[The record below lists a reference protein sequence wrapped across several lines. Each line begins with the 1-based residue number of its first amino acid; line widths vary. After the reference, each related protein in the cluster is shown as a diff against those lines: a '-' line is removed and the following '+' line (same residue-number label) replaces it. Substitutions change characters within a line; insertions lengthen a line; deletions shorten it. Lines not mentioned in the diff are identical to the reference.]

1 MFNALL
7 YTMKKIKSFV
17 LLLILSVT
25 FLNGQ
30 NREWEDLSVFS
41 LNTENP
47 HATFYPFS
55 SEKLLLENDLNK
67 NPLYSSLNGEWDFKL
82 YNNIDLVPKNF
93 HSNKNIIKKWDKIP
107 VPSNW
112 QFHSDDFPL
121 YTNIVYPY
129 EINPPYMPKDYN
141 PIGLYHR
148 EFRVKKDWVDKEVFI
163 HFGAVNSAFYIW
175 INGTKVG
182 YSEGSKTPA
191 EFNITKYLNK
201 ENNSIVLQVIRWSD
215 GTYLEDQDFWRLSGI
230 ERDVFLY
237 AQPKVAVRDFFIKT
251 NLNSNLNK
259 SNLVVD
265 LDVTNY
271 DSSDSNFSI
280 KSKLYDHN
288 NELINT
294 TNNEFEI
301 PSLSSKKV
309 RLNDEIINPLLWSA
323 EQPNLYYLTI
333 SVIQDGNETHS
344 IGQQV
349 GFRKIELKS
358 GQVLVNNQP
367 VLFKGVN
374 RHEHD
379 EFTGH
384 VVSKE
389 SMLKDIEIM
398 KQNNINA
405 VRTSHYPNDP
415 YWYELCNKYGI
426 YVIDEANVESHGFG
440 YKKED
445 TPAFKPEFDA
455 MHMDRLV
462 RMVERDKNHP
472 SIIMWSLGN
481 EAGDGP
487 VFVKGYDWIKSYDK
501 SRLTI
506 YERTSEHFK
515 QRKMG
520 IDLKPHTDVLGWM
533 YARMNDLEKEYLGK
547 FSDRP
552 FIWLEYSH
560 AMGNSNGNI
569 SDLWNMI
576 HNERQMQGGFIWDF
590 VDQGLADFNSEGKK
604 FWKYGGD
611 YSPSNYHNDTNFC
624 MNGLVNPDRTFHPAM
639 EEIKKVYQDTKFS
652 LEKNSDS
659 FSVNIKNQ
667 YFFTNLNEFDF
678 NYELLQNGIVKEK
691 GNLKVDLNPQSSRS
705 YNIPF
710 NKSLIDQI
718 IKKEDDFH
726 LNIYGHLKQG
736 KNLIPSGH
744 LILKEQLVINESKNN
759 YLLVQSKNRLK
770 VKSKNNSIKVFN
782 DNLNVEFNSNGEL
795 VSFLF
800 DGNQLIDQAPYLNFW
815 RAPIDND
822 YGNNLP
828 LRSNPWKVASNNR
841 VLKNLKHEV
850 IDNQIKVWAE
860 YELENIQSSYITT
873 FLINP
878 DGDIKVSNNFTY
890 NGNLNDAEMPRFGM
904 NFQIPENYNMVSWYG
919 RGPHENYIDRKDS
932 AFMGIYNN
940 SVSELGFEYSRPQE
954 NGYRTK
960 TKWLELKND
969 NGFGFK
975 IYGEP
980 YISFSAHYNTIED
993 FDDGVREKKVGEMGS
1008 ARKRMVKK
1016 QRKPVDLEKR
1026 NFISLNIDLKQ
1037 MGVGG
1042 DNSWGAR
1049 PLDKYLIQ
1057 PGNYQ
1062 YSFIIS
1068 PIN

>member
-1 MFNALL
+1 
-7 YTMKKIKSFV
+7 MKKIKLFF
-17 LLLILSVT
+17 LLSVLGFT
-25 FLNGQ
+25 FLNAQ

-41 LNTENP
+41 INTEKP

-55 SEKLLLENDLNK
+55 NEQLVMENDLYN
-67 NPLYSSLNGEWDFKL
+67 NVLYETLNGNWDFKL
-82 YNNIDLVPKNF
+82 YRNIDSVPKNF
-93 HSNKNIIKKWDKIP
+93 YLKKSNIKKWDNIP
-107 VPSNW
+107 VPANW
-112 QFHSDDFPL
+112 QFHSEDFPV

-129 EINPPYMPKDYN
+129 EINPPFMPKDYN

-148 EFRVKKDWVDKEVFI
+148 KFKISKEWNDKEVFI

-175 INGTKVG
+175 INGVKVG

-191 EFNITKYLNK
+191 EFNITKYI
-201 ENNSIVLQVIRWSD
+201 NSGTNTIMLQVIRWSD

-237 AQPKVAVRDFFIKT
+237 AQPKVALRDFFVKT
-251 NLNSNLNK
+251 NLSDDLKTSDFNIDINVRNYNSFK
-259 SNLVVD
+259 SNFAVQ
-265 LDVTNY
+265 
-271 DSSDSNFSI
+271 
-280 KSKLYDHN
+280 SKLYDSN
-288 NELINT
+288 NKLIKIIK
-294 TNNEFEI
+294 NNIEI
-301 PSLSSKKV
+301 ESLSSKKV
-309 RLNDEIINPLLWSA
+309 NLNDKIIDPLLWSA
-323 EQPNLYYLTI
+323 EQPNLYYLTT
-333 SVIQDGNETHS
+333 SLIQNGKETHS
-344 IGQQV
+344 VGQQV
-349 GFRKIELKS
+349 GFRKIELKT

-367 VLFKGVN
+367 ILFKGVN

-379 EFTGH
+379 EFSGH
-384 VVSKE
+384 IVSKE

-455 MHMDRLV
+455 MHMDRWV

-487 VFVKGYDWIKSYDK
+487 IFVEGYDWIKAYDK

-520 IDLKPHTDVLGWM
+520 INLKPHTDVLGWM

-547 FSDRP
+547 FRNRP

-569 SDLWNMI
+569 VDLWKMI
-576 HNERQMQGGFIWDF
+576 HNQRQMQGGFIWDF
-590 VDQGLADFNSEGKK
+590 VDQGLAEYNDEGKK
-604 FWKYGGD
+604 YWNYGGD

-624 MNGLVNPDRTFHPAM
+624 MNGLVNSDRTFHPAM
-639 EEIKKVYQDTKFS
+639 EEIKKVYQDSRFTLVNSSGTFS
-652 LEKNSDS
+652 LKIE
-659 FSVNIKNQ
+659 NQ

-678 NYELLQNGIVKEK
+678 QYELLRDGKVINNGNFNI
-691 GNLKVDLNPQSSRS
+691 DLNPQSSKIVEIPIRS
-705 YNIPF
+705 F
-710 NKSLIDQI
+710 F
-718 IKKEDDFH
+718 KEINQENNDFH
-726 LNIYGHLKQG
+726 LNVYGYLRNG

-744 LILKEQLVINESKNN
+744 MIFKEQMEIKESISSYSLSNSNKM
-759 YLLVQSKNRLK
+759 LK
-770 VKSKNNSIKVFN
+770 VESSEDLLKVYN
-782 DNLNVEFNSNGEL
+782 DDINVVFDNSNG
-795 VSFLF
+795 
-800 DGNQLIDQAPYLNFW
+800 DLISYVVNDKEFIDKAPYLNFW

-828 LRSNPWKVASNNR
+828 LRSKEWKVASNKR
-841 VLKNLKHEV
+841 VLRNINHELLDKNIKVTVNYSLANLK
-850 IDNQIKVWAE
+850 
-860 YELENIQSSYITT
+860 SYYTTT

-878 DGDIKVSNNFTY
+878 EGELRISNDFNY
-890 NGNLNDAEMPRFGM
+890 KGNLKDAEMPRFGM
-904 NFQIPENYNMVSWYG
+904 NFQIPKSYNNVSWYG
-919 RGPHENYIDRKDS
+919 RGPHENYVDRMDS
-932 AFMGIYNN
+932 AFMGVYSS
-940 SVSELGFEYSRPQE
+940 SVSDLGFDYSRPQE
-954 NGYRTK
+954 NGYRTQ
-960 TKWLELKND
+960 TKWLELIDDSGN
-969 NGFGFK
+969 GFK
-975 IYGEP
+975 ILGDP

-993 FDDGVREKKVGEMGS
+993 FDDGVRDKKPGEIGS
-1008 ARKRMVKK
+1008 ARKRMIKK
-1016 QRKPVDLEKR
+1016 QRKPVDIPKR

-1049 PLDKYLIQ
+1049 PLLKYIIP
-1057 PGNYQ
+1057 PGNYK
-1062 YSFIIS
+1062 YSFIIK
-1068 PIN
+1068 PISN

>member
-1 MFNALL
+1 
-7 YTMKKIKSFV
+7 MKKIKLFF
-17 LLLILSVT
+17 LLSVLGFT
-25 FLNGQ
+25 FLNAQ

-41 LNTENP
+41 INTEKP

-55 SEKLLLENDLNK
+55 NEQLVMENDLYN
-67 NPLYSSLNGEWDFKL
+67 NVLYETLNGNWDFKL
-82 YNNIDLVPKNF
+82 YRNIDSVPKNF
-93 HSNKNIIKKWDKIP
+93 YLKKSNIKKWDNIP
-107 VPSNW
+107 VPANW
-112 QFHSDDFPL
+112 QFHSEDFPV

-129 EINPPYMPKDYN
+129 EINPPFMPKDYN

-148 EFRVKKDWVDKEVFI
+148 KFKISKEWNDKEVFI

-175 INGTKVG
+175 INGVKVG

-191 EFNITKYLNK
+191 EFNITKYI
-201 ENNSIVLQVIRWSD
+201 NSGTNTIMLQVIRWSD

-237 AQPKVAVRDFFIKT
+237 AQPKVALRDFFVKT
-251 NLNSNLNK
+251 NLSDDLKTSDFNIDINVRNYNSFK
-259 SNLVVD
+259 SNFAVQ
-265 LDVTNY
+265 
-271 DSSDSNFSI
+271 
-280 KSKLYDHN
+280 SKLYDSN
-288 NELINT
+288 NKLIKIIK
-294 TNNEFEI
+294 NNIEI
-301 PSLSSKKV
+301 ESLSSKKV
-309 RLNDEIINPLLWSA
+309 NLNDKIIDPLLWSA
-323 EQPNLYYLTI
+323 EQPNLYYLTT
-333 SVIQDGNETHS
+333 SLIQNGKETHS
-344 IGQQV
+344 VGQQV
-349 GFRKIELKS
+349 GFRKIELKT

-367 VLFKGVN
+367 ILFKGVN

-379 EFTGH
+379 EFSGH
-384 VVSKE
+384 IVSKE

-455 MHMDRLV
+455 MHMDRWV

-487 VFVKGYDWIKSYDK
+487 IFVEGYDWIKAYDK

-520 IDLKPHTDVLGWM
+520 INLKPHTDVLGWM

-547 FSDRP
+547 FRNRP

-569 SDLWNMI
+569 VDLWKMI
-576 HNERQMQGGFIWDF
+576 HNQRQMQGGFIWDF
-590 VDQGLADFNSEGKK
+590 VDQGLADYNDEGKK
-604 FWKYGGD
+604 YWNYGGD

-624 MNGLVNPDRTFHPAM
+624 MNGLVNSDRTFHPAM
-639 EEIKKVYQDTKFS
+639 EEIKKVYQDSRFTLVNSSGTFS
-652 LEKNSDS
+652 LKIE
-659 FSVNIKNQ
+659 NQ

-678 NYELLQNGIVKEK
+678 QYELLRDGKVINNGNFNI
-691 GNLKVDLNPQSSRS
+691 DLNPQSSKIVEIPIRS
-705 YNIPF
+705 F
-710 NKSLIDQI
+710 F
-718 IKKEDDFH
+718 KEINQENNDFH
-726 LNIYGHLKQG
+726 LNVYGYLRNG

-744 LILKEQLVINESKNN
+744 MIFKEQMEIKESISSYSLSNSNKM
-759 YLLVQSKNRLK
+759 LK
-770 VKSKNNSIKVFN
+770 VESSEDLLKVYN
-782 DNLNVEFNSNGEL
+782 DDINVVFDNSNG
-795 VSFLF
+795 
-800 DGNQLIDQAPYLNFW
+800 DLISYVVNDKEFIDKAPYLNFW

-828 LRSNPWKVASNNR
+828 LRSKEWKVASNKR
-841 VLKNLKHEV
+841 VLRNINHELLDKNIKVTVNYSLANLK
-850 IDNQIKVWAE
+850 
-860 YELENIQSSYITT
+860 SYYTTT

-878 DGDIKVSNNFTY
+878 EGELRISNDFNY
-890 NGNLNDAEMPRFGM
+890 KGNLKDAEMPRFGM
-904 NFQIPENYNMVSWYG
+904 NFQIPKSYNNVSWYG
-919 RGPHENYIDRKDS
+919 RGPHENYVDRMDS
-932 AFMGIYNN
+932 AFMGVYSS
-940 SVSELGFEYSRPQE
+940 SVSDLGFDYSRPQE
-954 NGYRTK
+954 NGYRTQ
-960 TKWLELKND
+960 TKWLELIDDSGN
-969 NGFGFK
+969 GFK
-975 IYGEP
+975 ILGDP

-993 FDDGVREKKVGEMGS
+993 FDDGVRDKKPGEMGS
-1008 ARKRMVKK
+1008 ARKRMIKK
-1016 QRKPVDLEKR
+1016 QRKPIDITKR

-1049 PLDKYLIQ
+1049 PLLKYIIP
-1057 PGNYQ
+1057 PGNYK
-1062 YSFIIS
+1062 YSFIIK
-1068 PIN
+1068 PISN

>member
-1 MFNALL
+1 
-7 YTMKKIKSFV
+7 MKKTKLFF
-17 LLLILSVT
+17 LLSVLGFT
-25 FLNGQ
+25 FLNAQ
-30 NREWEDLSVFS
+30 YREWEDLSVFS
-41 LNTENP
+41 INTEKP

-55 SEKLLLENDLNK
+55 NEQLVMENDLN
-67 NPLYSSLNGEWDFKL
+67 NNVLYETLNGEWDFKL
-82 YNNIDLVPKNF
+82 YRNIDSVPKNF
-93 HSNKNIIKKWDKIP
+93 YLKKSNVKKWDNIP
-107 VPSNW
+107 VPANW
-112 QFHSDDFPL
+112 QFHSEDFPV
-121 YTNIVYPY
+121 YTNIIYPY
-129 EINPPYMPKDYN
+129 EINPPFMPKDYN

-148 EFRVKKDWVDKEVFI
+148 KFKISKEWNDKEVFI

-175 INGTKVG
+175 INGVKVG

-191 EFNITKYLNK
+191 EFNITKYI
-201 ENNSIVLQVIRWSD
+201 NSGTNTIMLQVIRWSD

-237 AQPKVAVRDFFIKT
+237 AQPKVALRDFFVKT
-251 NLNSNLNK
+251 NLSDDLKTSDFNIDINVRNYNPFK
-259 SNLVVD
+259 SNFAVQ
-265 LDVTNY
+265 
-271 DSSDSNFSI
+271 
-280 KSKLYDHN
+280 SKLYDSN
-288 NELINT
+288 NKLIKT
-294 TNNEFEI
+294 IKNNIEI
-301 PSLSSKKV
+301 ESLSSKKV
-309 RLNDEIINPLLWSA
+309 NLNDKIIDPLLWSA
-323 EQPNLYYLTI
+323 EQPNLYYLTT
-333 SVIQDGNETHS
+333 SLIQNGKETHS
-344 IGQQV
+344 VGQQV
-349 GFRKIELKS
+349 GFRKIELKT

-367 VLFKGVN
+367 ILFKGVN

-379 EFTGH
+379 EFSGH
-384 VVSKE
+384 IVSKE

-455 MHMDRLV
+455 MHMDRWV

-487 VFVKGYDWIKSYDK
+487 VFVKGYDWIKAYDK

-520 IDLKPHTDVLGWM
+520 INLKPHTDVLGWM

-569 SDLWNMI
+569 ADLWKMI

-590 VDQGLADFNSEGKK
+590 VDQGLAEYNDEGKK
-604 FWKYGGD
+604 YWNYGGD

-624 MNGLVNPDRTFHPAM
+624 MNGLVNSDRTFHPAM
-639 EEIKKVYQDTKFS
+639 EEIKKVYQDSRFTLANSSGTFS
-652 LEKNSDS
+652 LKIE
-659 FSVNIKNQ
+659 NQ

-678 NYELLQNGIVKEK
+678 QYELLRDGKVINNGNFNI
-691 GNLKVDLNPQSSRS
+691 DLNPQSSKIVEIPIRS
-705 YNIPF
+705 F
-710 NKSLIDQI
+710 
-718 IKKEDDFH
+718 IKEINQENNDFH
-726 LNIYGHLKQG
+726 LNVYGYLRNG

-744 LILKEQLVINESKNN
+744 MIFKEQMEIKESTSSYSLSNSNKM
-759 YLLVQSKNRLK
+759 LKLESSDDLLK
-770 VKSKNNSIKVFN
+770 VYNDDINLVF
-782 DNLNVEFNSNGEL
+782 DNSNG
-795 VSFLF
+795 
-800 DGNQLIDQAPYLNFW
+800 DLISYVVNGKEFIDKAPYLNFW

-828 LRSNPWKVASNNR
+828 LRSKEWKIASNKR
-841 VLKNLKHEV
+841 VLSNIDHELLDKNIKVTVNYSLANLK
-850 IDNQIKVWAE
+850 
-860 YELENIQSSYITT
+860 SYYTT
-873 FLINP
+873 IFLINP
-878 DGDIKVSNNFTY
+878 EGELRISNDFNY
-890 NGNLNDAEMPRFGM
+890 KGNLKDAEMPRFGM
-904 NFQIPENYNMVSWYG
+904 NFQIPKSYNNISWYG
-919 RGPHENYIDRKDS
+919 RGPHENYVDRMDS
-932 AFMGIYNN
+932 AFMGVYSS
-940 SVSELGFEYSRPQE
+940 SVSDLGFDYSRPQE
-954 NGYRTK
+954 NGYRTQ
-960 TKWLELKND
+960 TKWLELIDDSGN
-969 NGFGFK
+969 GFK
-975 IYGEP
+975 IFGDP

-993 FDDGVREKKVGEMGS
+993 FDDGVRDKKPGEMGS
-1008 ARKRMVKK
+1008 ARKRMIKK
-1016 QRKPVDLEKR
+1016 QRKPIDIPKR

-1049 PLDKYLIQ
+1049 PLLKYIIP
-1057 PGNYQ
+1057 PGNYK
-1062 YSFIIS
+1062 YSFIIK
-1068 PIN
+1068 PISN

>member
-1 MFNALL
+1 
-7 YTMKKIKSFV
+7 MKKIKLFF
-17 LLLILSVT
+17 LLSVLGFT
-25 FLNGQ
+25 FLNAQ

-41 LNTENP
+41 INTEKP

-55 SEKLLLENDLNK
+55 NEQLVMENDLN
-67 NPLYSSLNGEWDFKL
+67 NNVLYETLNGNWDFKL
-82 YNNIDLVPKNF
+82 YRNIDSVPKNF
-93 HSNKNIIKKWDKIP
+93 YLKKSNIKKWDNIP
-107 VPSNW
+107 VPANW
-112 QFHSDDFPL
+112 QFHSEDFPV

-129 EINPPYMPKDYN
+129 EINPPFMPKDYN

-148 EFRVKKDWVDKEVFI
+148 KFKISKEWNDKEVFI

-175 INGTKVG
+175 VNGVKVG

-191 EFNITKYLNK
+191 EFNITKYI
-201 ENNSIVLQVIRWSD
+201 NSGTNTIMLQVIRWSD

-237 AQPKVAVRDFFIKT
+237 AQPKVALRDFFVKT
-251 NLNSNLNK
+251 NLSDDLKTSDFNIDINVRNYNSFK
-259 SNLVVD
+259 SNFAVQ
-265 LDVTNY
+265 
-271 DSSDSNFSI
+271 
-280 KSKLYDHN
+280 SKLYDSN
-288 NELINT
+288 NKLIKIIK
-294 TNNEFEI
+294 NNIEI
-301 PSLSSKKV
+301 ESLSSKKV
-309 RLNDEIINPLLWSA
+309 NLNDKIIDPLLWSA
-323 EQPNLYYLTI
+323 EQPNLYYLTT
-333 SVIQDGNETHS
+333 SLIQNGKETHS
-344 IGQQV
+344 VGQQV
-349 GFRKIELKS
+349 GFRKIELKT

-367 VLFKGVN
+367 ILFKGVN

-379 EFTGH
+379 EFSGH
-384 VVSKE
+384 IVSKE

-455 MHMDRLV
+455 MHMDRWV

-487 VFVKGYDWIKSYDK
+487 IFVEGYDWIKAYDK

-520 IDLKPHTDVLGWM
+520 INLKPHTDVLGWM

-547 FSDRP
+547 FRNRP

-569 SDLWNMI
+569 VDLWKMI

-590 VDQGLADFNSEGKK
+590 VDQGLADYNDEGKK
-604 FWKYGGD
+604 YWNYGGD

-624 MNGLVNPDRTFHPAM
+624 MNGLVNSDRTFHPAM
-639 EEIKKVYQDTKFS
+639 EEIKKVYQDSRFTLANSSGTFS
-652 LEKNSDS
+652 LKIE
-659 FSVNIKNQ
+659 NQ

-678 NYELLQNGIVKEK
+678 QYELLRDGKVINNGNFNI
-691 GNLKVDLNPQSSRS
+691 DLNPQSSKIVD
-705 YNIPF
+705 IPIRNF
-710 NKSLIDQI
+710 L
-718 IKKEDDFH
+718 KEINQENNDFH
-726 LNIYGHLKQG
+726 LNVYGYLRNG

-744 LILKEQLVINESKNN
+744 MIFKEQMEIKESISSYSLSNSNKM
-759 YLLVQSKNRLK
+759 LK
-770 VKSKNNSIKVFN
+770 VESS
-782 DNLNVEFNSNGEL
+782 DNLLKVYNDDINVVFDNSNG
-795 VSFLF
+795 
-800 DGNQLIDQAPYLNFW
+800 DLISYVVNDKEFIDKAPYLNFW

-828 LRSNPWKVASNNR
+828 LRSKEWKVASNKR
-841 VLKNLKHEV
+841 VLRNINHELLDKNIKVTVNYSLANLK
-850 IDNQIKVWAE
+850 
-860 YELENIQSSYITT
+860 SYYTTT

-878 DGDIKVSNNFTY
+878 EGELRISNDFNY
-890 NGNLNDAEMPRFGM
+890 KGNLKDAEMPRFGM
-904 NFQIPENYNMVSWYG
+904 NFQIPKSYNNVSWYG
-919 RGPHENYIDRKDS
+919 RGPHENYVDRMDS
-932 AFMGIYNN
+932 AFMGVYSS
-940 SVSELGFEYSRPQE
+940 SVSDLGFDYSRPQE
-954 NGYRTK
+954 NGYRTQ
-960 TKWLELKND
+960 TKWLELIDDSGN
-969 NGFGFK
+969 GFK
-975 IYGEP
+975 ILGDP

-993 FDDGVREKKVGEMGS
+993 FDDGVRDKKPGEMGS
-1008 ARKRMVKK
+1008 ARKRMIKK
-1016 QRKPVDLEKR
+1016 QRKPIDIPKR

-1049 PLDKYLIQ
+1049 PLLKYIIP
-1057 PGNYQ
+1057 PGNHK
-1062 YSFIIS
+1062 YSFIIK
-1068 PIN
+1068 PISN

>member
-1 MFNALL
+1 
-7 YTMKKIKSFV
+7 MKKIKLFF
-17 LLLILSVT
+17 LLSVLGFT
-25 FLNGQ
+25 FLNAQ

-41 LNTENP
+41 INTEKP

-55 SEKLLLENDLNK
+55 NEQLVMENDLN
-67 NPLYSSLNGEWDFKL
+67 NNVLYETLNGEWDFKL
-82 YNNIDLVPKNF
+82 YRNIDSVPKNF
-93 HSNKNIIKKWDKIP
+93 YLKKSNVKKWDNIP
-107 VPSNW
+107 VPANW
-112 QFHSDDFPL
+112 QFHSEDFPV
-121 YTNIVYPY
+121 YTNIIYPY
-129 EINPPYMPKDYN
+129 EINPPFMPKDYN

-148 EFRVKKDWVDKEVFI
+148 KFEISKEWNDKEVFI

-175 INGTKVG
+175 INGVKVG

-191 EFNITKYLNK
+191 EFNITKYIDSGTNT
-201 ENNSIVLQVIRWSD
+201 IMLQVIRWSD

-237 AQPKVAVRDFFIKT
+237 AQPKVALRDFFVKT
-251 NLNSNLNK
+251 NLSDDLKTSDFNIDINVRNYNPFK
-259 SNLVVD
+259 SNFAVQ
-265 LDVTNY
+265 
-271 DSSDSNFSI
+271 
-280 KSKLYDHN
+280 SKLYDSN
-288 NELINT
+288 NKLIKIIK
-294 TNNEFEI
+294 NNIEI
-301 PSLSSKKV
+301 ESLSSKKV
-309 RLNDEIINPLLWSA
+309 NLNDKIIDPLLWSA
-323 EQPNLYYLTI
+323 EQPNLYYLTT
-333 SVIQDGNETHS
+333 SLIQNGKETHS
-344 IGQQV
+344 VGQQV
-349 GFRKIELKS
+349 GFRKIELKT

-367 VLFKGVN
+367 ILFKGVN

-379 EFTGH
+379 EFSGH
-384 VVSKE
+384 IVSKE

-455 MHMDRLV
+455 MHMDRWV

-487 VFVKGYDWIKSYDK
+487 IFVEGYDWIKAYDK

-520 IDLKPHTDVLGWM
+520 INLKPHTDVLGWM

-547 FSDRP
+547 FRNRP

-569 SDLWNMI
+569 ADLWKMI

-590 VDQGLADFNSEGKK
+590 VDQGLAEYNDEGKK
-604 FWKYGGD
+604 YWNYGGD

-624 MNGLVNPDRTFHPAM
+624 MNGLVNSDRTFHPAM
-639 EEIKKVYQDTKFS
+639 EEIKKVYQDSRFTLANSSGTFS
-652 LEKNSDS
+652 LKIE
-659 FSVNIKNQ
+659 NQ

-678 NYELLQNGIVKEK
+678 QYELLRDGKVINNGNFNI
-691 GNLKVDLNPQSSRS
+691 DLNPQSSKIVEIPIRS
-705 YNIPF
+705 F
-710 NKSLIDQI
+710 
-718 IKKEDDFH
+718 IKEINQENNDFH
-726 LNIYGHLKQG
+726 LNVYGYLRNG

-744 LILKEQLVINESKNN
+744 MIFKEQMEIKESTSSYSLSNS
-759 YLLVQSKNRLK
+759 SKMLK
-770 VKSKNNSIKVFN
+770 VESSDDLLKVYN
-782 DNLNVEFNSNGEL
+782 DDINLVFDNSNG
-795 VSFLF
+795 
-800 DGNQLIDQAPYLNFW
+800 DLISYVVNGKEFIDKAPYLNFW

-828 LRSNPWKVASNNR
+828 LRSKEWKVASNKR
-841 VLKNLKHEV
+841 VLSNIDHELLDKNIKVTVNYSLANLK
-850 IDNQIKVWAE
+850 
-860 YELENIQSSYITT
+860 SYYTT
-873 FLINP
+873 IFLINP
-878 DGDIKVSNNFTY
+878 EGELRISNDFNY
-890 NGNLNDAEMPRFGM
+890 KGNLKDAEMPRFGM
-904 NFQIPENYNMVSWYG
+904 NFQIPKSYNNISWYG
-919 RGPHENYIDRKDS
+919 RGPHENYVDRMDS
-932 AFMGIYNN
+932 AFMGVYSS
-940 SVSELGFEYSRPQE
+940 SVSDLGFDYSRPQE
-954 NGYRTK
+954 NGYRTQ
-960 TKWLELKND
+960 TKWLELIDDSGN
-969 NGFGFK
+969 GFK
-975 IYGEP
+975 IFGDP

-993 FDDGVREKKVGEMGS
+993 FDDGVRDKKPGEMGS
-1008 ARKRMVKK
+1008 ARKRMIKK
-1016 QRKPVDLEKR
+1016 QRKPIDIPKR

-1049 PLDKYLIQ
+1049 PLLKYIFP
-1057 PGNYQ
+1057 PGNYK
-1062 YSFIIS
+1062 YSFIIK
-1068 PIN
+1068 PISN

>member
-1 MFNALL
+1 
-7 YTMKKIKSFV
+7 MKKIKLFF
-17 LLLILSVT
+17 LLSVLGFT
-25 FLNGQ
+25 FLNAQ
-30 NREWEDLSVFS
+30 NPEWEDLSVFS
-41 LNTENP
+41 INTEKP

-55 SEKLLLENDLNK
+55 NEQLVMENDLN
-67 NPLYSSLNGEWDFKL
+67 NNVLYETLNGNWDFKL
-82 YNNIDLVPKNF
+82 YRNIDSVPKNF
-93 HSNKNIIKKWDKIP
+93 YLKKSNVKKWDNIP
-107 VPSNW
+107 VPANW
-112 QFHSDDFPL
+112 QFHSEDFPV

-129 EINPPYMPKDYN
+129 EINPPFMPKDYN

-148 EFRVKKDWVDKEVFI
+148 KFKVSKEWNDKEVFI

-175 INGTKVG
+175 INGVKVG

-191 EFNITKYLNK
+191 EFNITKYI
-201 ENNSIVLQVIRWSD
+201 NSGTNTIMLQVIRWSD

-237 AQPKVAVRDFFIKT
+237 AQPKVALRDFFVKT
-251 NLNSNLNK
+251 NLSDDLKTSDFNIDINVRNYNSFK
-259 SNLVVD
+259 SNFAVQ
-265 LDVTNY
+265 
-271 DSSDSNFSI
+271 
-280 KSKLYDHN
+280 SKLYDSHN
-288 NELINT
+288 KLIKIIK
-294 TNNEFEI
+294 NNIEI
-301 PSLSSKKV
+301 ESLSSKKV
-309 RLNDEIINPLLWSA
+309 NLNDKIIDPLLWSA
-323 EQPNLYYLTI
+323 EQPNLYYLTT
-333 SVIQDGNETHS
+333 SLIQNGKETHS
-344 IGQQV
+344 VGQQV
-349 GFRKIELKS
+349 GFRKIELKT

-367 VLFKGVN
+367 ILFKGVN

-379 EFTGH
+379 EFSGH
-384 VVSKE
+384 IVSKE

-455 MHMDRLV
+455 MHMDRWV

-487 VFVKGYDWIKSYDK
+487 IFVEGYDWIKAYDK

-520 IDLKPHTDVLGWM
+520 INLKPHTDVLGWM

-547 FSDRP
+547 FRNRP

-569 SDLWNMI
+569 VDLWKMI
-576 HNERQMQGGFIWDF
+576 HNQRQMQGGFIWDF
-590 VDQGLADFNSEGKK
+590 VDQGLAEYNDEGKK
-604 FWKYGGD
+604 YWNYGGD

-624 MNGLVNPDRTFHPAM
+624 MNGLVNSDRTFHPAM
-639 EEIKKVYQDTKFS
+639 EEIKKVYQDSRFTLENSSGTFS
-652 LEKNSDS
+652 LKIE
-659 FSVNIKNQ
+659 NQ

-678 NYELLQNGIVKEK
+678 QYELLRDGKVINNGNFNI
-691 GNLKVDLNPQSSRS
+691 DLNPQSSKIVEIPIRS
-705 YNIPF
+705 F
-710 NKSLIDQI
+710 F
-718 IKKEDDFH
+718 KEINQENNDFH
-726 LNIYGHLKQG
+726 LNVYGYLRNG

-744 LILKEQLVINESKNN
+744 MIFKEQMEIKESISSYSLSNSNKM
-759 YLLVQSKNRLK
+759 LK
-770 VKSKNNSIKVFN
+770 VESSDDLLKVYN
-782 DNLNVEFNSNGEL
+782 DDINVMFDNSNG
-795 VSFLF
+795 
-800 DGNQLIDQAPYLNFW
+800 DLISYVVNDKEFIDKAPYLNFW

-828 LRSNPWKVASNNR
+828 LRSKEWKVASNKR
-841 VLKNLKHEV
+841 VLRNINHELLDKNIKVTVNYSLANLK
-850 IDNQIKVWAE
+850 
-860 YELENIQSSYITT
+860 SYYTTT

-878 DGDIKVSNNFTY
+878 EGELRISNDFNY
-890 NGNLNDAEMPRFGM
+890 KGNLKDAEMPRFGM
-904 NFQIPENYNMVSWYG
+904 NFQIPKSYNNVSWYG
-919 RGPHENYIDRKDS
+919 RGPHENYVDRMDS
-932 AFMGIYNN
+932 AFMGVYSS
-940 SVSELGFEYSRPQE
+940 SVSDLGFDYSRPQE
-954 NGYRTK
+954 NGYRTQ
-960 TKWLELKND
+960 TKWLELIDDSGN
-969 NGFGFK
+969 GFK
-975 IYGEP
+975 IFGDP

-993 FDDGVREKKVGEMGS
+993 FDDGVRDKKPGEMGS
-1008 ARKRMVKK
+1008 ARKRMIKK
-1016 QRKPVDLEKR
+1016 QRKPIDIPKR

-1049 PLDKYLIQ
+1049 PLLKYIIP
-1057 PGNYQ
+1057 PGNYK
-1062 YSFIIS
+1062 YSFFIKPIS
-1068 PIN
+1068 N

>member
-1 MFNALL
+1 
-7 YTMKKIKSFV
+7 MKKIKLFF
-17 LLLILSVT
+17 LLSVLGFT
-25 FLNGQ
+25 FLNAQ

-41 LNTENP
+41 INTEKP

-55 SEKLLLENDLNK
+55 NEQLVMENDLYN
-67 NPLYSSLNGEWDFKL
+67 NVLYETLNGNWDFKL
-82 YNNIDLVPKNF
+82 YRNIDSVPKNF
-93 HSNKNIIKKWDKIP
+93 YLKKSNIKKWDNIP
-107 VPSNW
+107 VPANW
-112 QFHSDDFPL
+112 QFHSEDFPV

-129 EINPPYMPKDYN
+129 EINPPFMPKDYN

-148 EFRVKKDWVDKEVFI
+148 KFKISKEWNDKEVFI

-175 INGTKVG
+175 VNGVKVG

-191 EFNITKYLNK
+191 EFNITKYI
-201 ENNSIVLQVIRWSD
+201 NSGKNTIMLQVIRWSD

-237 AQPKVAVRDFFIKT
+237 AQPKVALRDFFVKT
-251 NLNSNLNK
+251 NLSDDLKTSDFNIDINVRNYNSFK
-259 SNLVVD
+259 SNFAVQ
-265 LDVTNY
+265 
-271 DSSDSNFSI
+271 
-280 KSKLYDHN
+280 SKLYDSN
-288 NELINT
+288 NKLIKIIK
-294 TNNEFEI
+294 NNIEI
-301 PSLSSKKV
+301 ESLSSKKV
-309 RLNDEIINPLLWSA
+309 NLNDKIIDPLLWSA
-323 EQPNLYYLTI
+323 EQPNLYYLTT
-333 SVIQDGNETHS
+333 SLIQNGKETHS
-344 IGQQV
+344 VGQQV
-349 GFRKIELKS
+349 GFRKIELKT

-367 VLFKGVN
+367 ILFKGVN

-379 EFTGH
+379 EFSGH
-384 VVSKE
+384 IVSKE

-455 MHMDRLV
+455 MHMDRWV

-487 VFVKGYDWIKSYDK
+487 IFVEGYDWIKAYDK

-520 IDLKPHTDVLGWM
+520 INLKPHTDVLGWM

-547 FSDRP
+547 FRNRP

-569 SDLWNMI
+569 VDLWKMI
-576 HNERQMQGGFIWDF
+576 HNQRQMQGGFIWDF
-590 VDQGLADFNSEGKK
+590 VDQGLAEYNDEGKK
-604 FWKYGGD
+604 YWNYGGD

-624 MNGLVNPDRTFHPAM
+624 MNGLVNSDRTFHPAM
-639 EEIKKVYQDTKFS
+639 EEIKKVYQDSRFTLANSSGTFS
-652 LEKNSDS
+652 LKIE
-659 FSVNIKNQ
+659 NQ

-678 NYELLQNGIVKEK
+678 QYELLRDGKVINNGNFNI
-691 GNLKVDLNPQSSRS
+691 DLNPQSSKIVE
-705 YNIPF
+705 IPIRNF
-710 NKSLIDQI
+710 L
-718 IKKEDDFH
+718 KEINQENNDFH
-726 LNIYGHLKQG
+726 LNIYGYLRNG

-744 LILKEQLVINESKNN
+744 MIFKEQMEIKESISSYSLSNSNKM
-759 YLLVQSKNRLK
+759 LK
-770 VKSKNNSIKVFN
+770 VESSEDLLKVYN
-782 DNLNVEFNSNGEL
+782 DDINVMFDNSNG
-795 VSFLF
+795 
-800 DGNQLIDQAPYLNFW
+800 DLISYVVNDKEFIDKAPYLNFW

-828 LRSNPWKVASNNR
+828 LRSKEWKVASNKR
-841 VLKNLKHEV
+841 VLRNIDHELLDKNIKVTVNYSLANLK
-850 IDNQIKVWAE
+850 
-860 YELENIQSSYITT
+860 SYYTTT

-878 DGDIKVSNNFTY
+878 EGELRISNDFNY
-890 NGNLNDAEMPRFGM
+890 KGNLKDAEMPRFGM
-904 NFQIPENYNMVSWYG
+904 NFQIPKSYNNVSWYG
-919 RGPHENYIDRKDS
+919 RGPHENYVDRMDS
-932 AFMGIYNN
+932 AFMGIYSS
-940 SVSELGFEYSRPQE
+940 SVSDLGFDYSRPQE
-954 NGYRTK
+954 NGYRTQ
-960 TKWLELKND
+960 TKWLELIDDSGN
-969 NGFGFK
+969 GFK
-975 IYGEP
+975 ILGDP

-993 FDDGVREKKVGEMGS
+993 FDDGVRDKKPGEIGS
-1008 ARKRMVKK
+1008 ARKRMIKK
-1016 QRKPVDLEKR
+1016 QRKPIDIPKR

-1049 PLDKYLIQ
+1049 PLLKYIIP
-1057 PGNYQ
+1057 PGNHK
-1062 YSFIIS
+1062 YSFIIK
-1068 PIN
+1068 PISN

>member
-1 MFNALL
+1 
-7 YTMKKIKSFV
+7 MKKIKLFF
-17 LLLILSVT
+17 LLSVLGFT
-25 FLNGQ
+25 FLNAQ

-41 LNTENP
+41 INTEKP

-55 SEKLLLENDLNK
+55 NEHLVMENDLN
-67 NPLYSSLNGEWDFKL
+67 NNVLYETLNGNWDFKL
-82 YNNIDLVPKNF
+82 YRNIDSVPKNF
-93 HSNKNIIKKWDKIP
+93 YLKKSNIKKWDNIP
-107 VPSNW
+107 VPANW
-112 QFHSDDFPL
+112 QFHSKDFPV

-129 EINPPYMPKDYN
+129 EINPPFMPKDYN

-148 EFRVKKDWVDKEVFI
+148 KFKISKEWNDKEVFI

-175 INGTKVG
+175 INGVKVG

-191 EFNITKYLNK
+191 EFNITKYI
-201 ENNSIVLQVIRWSD
+201 NSGTNTIMLQVIRWSD

-237 AQPKVAVRDFFIKT
+237 AQPKVALRDFFVKT
-251 NLNSNLNK
+251 NLSDDLKTSDFNIDINVRNYNPFK
-259 SNLVVD
+259 SNFAVQ
-265 LDVTNY
+265 
-271 DSSDSNFSI
+271 
-280 KSKLYDHN
+280 SKLYDSN
-288 NELINT
+288 NKLIKIIK
-294 TNNEFEI
+294 NNIEI
-301 PSLSSKKV
+301 ESLSSKKV
-309 RLNDEIINPLLWSA
+309 NLNDKIIDPLLWSA
-323 EQPNLYYLTI
+323 EQPNLYYLTT
-333 SVIQDGNETHS
+333 SLIQNGKETHS
-344 IGQQV
+344 VGQQV
-349 GFRKIELKS
+349 GFRKIELKT

-367 VLFKGVN
+367 ILFKGVN

-379 EFTGH
+379 EFSGH
-384 VVSKE
+384 IVSKE

-445 TPAFKPEFDA
+445 TPAFKPEFDE
-455 MHMDRLV
+455 MHMDRWV

-487 VFVKGYDWIKSYDK
+487 IFVEGYDWIKAYDK

-520 IDLKPHTDVLGWM
+520 INLKPHTDVLGWM

-547 FSDRP
+547 FRNRP

-569 SDLWNMI
+569 ADLWKMI

-590 VDQGLADFNSEGKK
+590 VDQGLAEYNDEGKK
-604 FWKYGGD
+604 YWNYGGD
-611 YSPSNYHNDTNFC
+611 YSPGNYHNDTNFC
-624 MNGLVNPDRTFHPAM
+624 MNGLVNSDRTFHPAM
-639 EEIKKVYQDTKFS
+639 EEIKKVYQDSRFTLVNSSGTFS
-652 LEKNSDS
+652 LKIE
-659 FSVNIKNQ
+659 NQ

-678 NYELLQNGIVKEK
+678 QYELLRDGKVINNGNFNI
-691 GNLKVDLNPQSSRS
+691 DLNPQSSKIVE
-705 YNIPF
+705 IPIRNF
-710 NKSLIDQI
+710 L
-718 IKKEDDFH
+718 KEINQENNDFH
-726 LNIYGHLKQG
+726 LNVYGYLRNG

-744 LILKEQLVINESKNN
+744 MIFKEQMEIKESISSYSLSNSNKM
-759 YLLVQSKNRLK
+759 LK
-770 VKSKNNSIKVFN
+770 VESS
-782 DNLNVEFNSNGEL
+782 DNLLKVYNDDINVVFDNSNG
-795 VSFLF
+795 
-800 DGNQLIDQAPYLNFW
+800 DLISYVVNDKEFIDKAPYLNFW

-828 LRSNPWKVASNNR
+828 LRSKEWKVASNKR
-841 VLKNLKHEV
+841 VLRNINHELLDKNIKVTVNYSLANLK
-850 IDNQIKVWAE
+850 
-860 YELENIQSSYITT
+860 SYYTTT

-878 DGDIKVSNNFTY
+878 EGELRISNDFNY
-890 NGNLNDAEMPRFGM
+890 KGNLKDAEMPRFGM
-904 NFQIPENYNMVSWYG
+904 NFQIPKSYNNVSWYG
-919 RGPHENYIDRKDS
+919 RGPHENYVDRMDS
-932 AFMGIYNN
+932 AFMGVYSS
-940 SVSELGFEYSRPQE
+940 SVSDLGFDYSRPQE
-954 NGYRTK
+954 NGYRTQ
-960 TKWLELKND
+960 TKWLELIDDSGN
-969 NGFGFK
+969 GFK
-975 IYGEP
+975 IFGDP

-993 FDDGVREKKVGEMGS
+993 FDDGVRDKKPGEMGS
-1008 ARKRMVKK
+1008 ARKRMIKK
-1016 QRKPVDLEKR
+1016 QRKPIDIPKR

-1049 PLDKYLIQ
+1049 PLLKYIIP
-1057 PGNYQ
+1057 PGNYK
-1062 YSFIIS
+1062 YSFIIK
-1068 PIN
+1068 PISN

>member
-1 MFNALL
+1 
-7 YTMKKIKSFV
+7 MKKIKLFF
-17 LLLILSVT
+17 LLSVLGFT
-25 FLNGQ
+25 FLNAQ

-41 LNTENP
+41 INTEKP

-55 SEKLLLENDLNK
+55 NEQLVMENDLN
-67 NPLYSSLNGEWDFKL
+67 NNVLYEILNGKWDFKL
-82 YNNIDLVPKNF
+82 YRNIDSVPKNF
-93 HSNKNIIKKWDKIP
+93 YLKKSNIKKWDNIP
-107 VPSNW
+107 VPANW
-112 QFHSDDFPL
+112 QFHSEDFPV

-129 EINPPYMPKDYN
+129 EINPPFMPKDYN

-148 EFRVKKDWVDKEVFI
+148 KFKISKEWNDKEVFI

-175 INGTKVG
+175 INGVKVG

-191 EFNITKYLNK
+191 EFNITKYIDSGTNT
-201 ENNSIVLQVIRWSD
+201 IMLQVIRWSD

-237 AQPKVAVRDFFIKT
+237 AQPKVALRDFFVKT
-251 NLNSNLNK
+251 NLSDDLKTSDFNIDINVRNYNPFK
-259 SNLVVD
+259 SNFAVQ
-265 LDVTNY
+265 
-271 DSSDSNFSI
+271 
-280 KSKLYDHN
+280 SKLYDSN
-288 NELINT
+288 NKLIKIIK
-294 TNNEFEI
+294 NNIEI
-301 PSLSSKKV
+301 ESLSSKKV
-309 RLNDEIINPLLWSA
+309 NLNDKIIDPLLWSA
-323 EQPNLYYLTI
+323 EQPNLYYLTT
-333 SVIQDGNETHS
+333 SLIQNGKETHS
-344 IGQQV
+344 VGQQV
-349 GFRKIELKS
+349 GFRKIELKT

-367 VLFKGVN
+367 ILFKGVN

-379 EFTGH
+379 EFSGH
-384 VVSKE
+384 IVSKE

-455 MHMDRLV
+455 MHMDRWV

-487 VFVKGYDWIKSYDK
+487 IFVEGYDWIKAYDK

-520 IDLKPHTDVLGWM
+520 INLKPHTDVLGWM

-569 SDLWNMI
+569 ADLWKMI

-590 VDQGLADFNSEGKK
+590 VDQGLAEYNDEGKK
-604 FWKYGGD
+604 YWNYGGD

-624 MNGLVNPDRTFHPAM
+624 MNGLVNSDRTFHPAM
-639 EEIKKVYQDTKFS
+639 EEIKKVYQDSRFTLANSSGTFS
-652 LEKNSDS
+652 LKIE
-659 FSVNIKNQ
+659 NQ

-678 NYELLQNGIVKEK
+678 QYELLRDGKVINNGNFNI
-691 GNLKVDLNPQSSRS
+691 DLNPQSSKIVEIPIRS
-705 YNIPF
+705 F
-710 NKSLIDQI
+710 
-718 IKKEDDFH
+718 IKEINQENNDFH
-726 LNIYGHLKQG
+726 LNVYGYLRNG

-744 LILKEQLVINESKNN
+744 MIFKEQMEIKESTSSYSLSNSNKM
-759 YLLVQSKNRLK
+759 LK
-770 VKSKNNSIKVFN
+770 VESSDDLLKVYN
-782 DNLNVEFNSNGEL
+782 DDINLVFDNSNG
-795 VSFLF
+795 
-800 DGNQLIDQAPYLNFW
+800 DLISYVVNGKEFIDKAPYLNFW

-828 LRSNPWKVASNNR
+828 LRSKEWKIASNKR
-841 VLKNLKHEV
+841 VLSNIDHELLDKNIKVTVNYSLANLK
-850 IDNQIKVWAE
+850 
-860 YELENIQSSYITT
+860 SYYTT
-873 FLINP
+873 IFLINP
-878 DGDIKVSNNFTY
+878 EGELRISNDFNY
-890 NGNLNDAEMPRFGM
+890 KGNLKDAEMPRFGM
-904 NFQIPENYNMVSWYG
+904 NFQIPKSYNNVSWYG
-919 RGPHENYIDRKDS
+919 RGPHENYVDRMDS
-932 AFMGIYNN
+932 AFMGVYSS
-940 SVSELGFEYSRPQE
+940 SVSDLGFDYSRPQE
-954 NGYRTK
+954 NGYRTQ
-960 TKWLELKND
+960 TKWLELIDDSGN
-969 NGFGFK
+969 GFK
-975 IYGEP
+975 IFGDP

-993 FDDGVREKKVGEMGS
+993 FDDGVRDKKPGEMGS
-1008 ARKRMVKK
+1008 ARKRMIKK
-1016 QRKPVDLEKR
+1016 QRKPIDISKR

-1049 PLDKYLIQ
+1049 PLLKYIIP
-1057 PGNYQ
+1057 PGNYK
-1062 YSFIIS
+1062 YSFIIK
-1068 PIN
+1068 PISN